1 MDHGKS
7 ANSAKGRNTNL
18 IMGDN
23 PILGLMGDFYCSVW
37 NRVSLFACVDK
48 RREFT
53 TRSATLIE
61 PVADVRNFRGA

>member
-18 IMGDN
+18 IMGDD
-23 PILGLMGDFYCSVW
+23 PILGFMGDSYCSVW

-48 RREFT
+48 RRELKT
-53 TRSATLIE
+53 ERYSNRTSS
-61 PVADVRNFRGA
+61 G